1 MKVYSVVQVFQGEG
15 VILYQGIKREKVF
28 KDFQDH
34 VKKYIDAG
42 YENYGEDFDEN
53 STEFHSDNMEV
64 TFQENDVPEI
74 DELIRKEI
82 EEESAV
88 AYAYGAG

>member
-15 VILYQGIKREKVF
+15 SILFQGIKKEKVF

-34 VKKYIDAG
+34 VKEYLDAG
-42 YENYGEDFDEN
+42 FDDYDGFNEN

-64 TFQENDVPEI
+64 TFQEKDVPEI
-74 DELIRKEI
+74 DEMIREEI